1 MNRIGGCRA
10 RPWTAGPVV
19 CEVPGKSMAR
29 NVMGDHFQ
37 NVNQNARELAMKA
50 VLLGQSNTRS
60 DQITVDDFRI
70 LRIRG
75 RERQSR
81 TV

>member
-1 MNRIGGCRA
+1 
-10 RPWTAGPVV
+10 
-19 CEVPGKSMAR
+19 MAR

>member
-1 MNRIGGCRA
+1 MNRIGGRRA
-10 RPWTAGPVV
+10 RPWTAGPLLAKFP
-19 CEVPGKSMAR
+19 EMAR